1 MFELK
6 GLDSRIKLHN
16 GVEMPIFG
24 LGTWKLK
31 DGDEAKTAV
40 KFAIEHGYRLI
51 GHSSSLF

>member
-24 LGTWKLK
+24 LPTWKLK
-31 DGDEAKTAV
+31 NGDEEKTAV
-40 KFAIEHGYRLI
+40 KIEIEH
-51 GHSSSLF
+51 